1 MYLNKTTLIGNITK
15 DIELKSLPSGIKM
28 ISFGLA
34 TNRIWKDKEGNK
46 QESAE
51 FHNIVAFGKQAEVIH
66 QYCSKGDQLF
76 IEGRLQTRSWEK
88 EDGTKSYMT
97 EIVLENFQFG
107 NKIQKKE
114 ITQEKSIDDS
124 IEEIKTPS
132 EDVYDFDGRT
142 LNPDDVPF

>member
-88 EDGTKSYMT
+88 EDGTKAYIT

-107 NKIQKKE
+107 NKTPKKE
-114 ITQEKSIDDS
+114 VTQEKSFEEKV
-124 IEEIKTPS
+124 EEIKTPS

>member
-97 EIVLENFQFG
+97 ETVLENFQFG

-124 IEEIKTPS
+124 VEEIKTPS

>member
-1 MYLNKTTLIGNITK
+1 MNINKVTLIGNITR
-15 DIELKSLPSGIKM
+15 DTELKALPSGIKM

-34 TNRIWKDKEGNK
+34 TNRTWKDKEGNK

-51 FHNIVAFGKQAEVIH
+51 FHNIVAFGKQAEVIN

-124 IEEIKTPS
+124 VEEIKTPS

>member
-124 IEEIKTPS
+124 VEEIKTSS

>member
-124 IEEIKTPS
+124 VEEIKTPS